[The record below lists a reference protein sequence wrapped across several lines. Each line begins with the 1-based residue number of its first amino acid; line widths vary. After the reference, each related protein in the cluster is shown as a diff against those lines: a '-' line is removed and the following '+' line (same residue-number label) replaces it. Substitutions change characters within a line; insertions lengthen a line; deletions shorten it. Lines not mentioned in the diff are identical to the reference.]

1 MLHVSFFRLIA
12 GFLLSLA
19 ALCASAASDAPLTL
33 PEAQQIALRRSL
45 EATGLAAS
53 AAASREMAVAAGQ
66 LPDPV
71 LRLGLD
77 NLPLNGPDRFSLT
90 RDFMTMFRVGLMQEF
105 TRSDK
110 RRVRAERFER
120 EAEVALAA
128 RLLAQT
134 ELRRNTA
141 QAWLERHF
149 QQAMGELLLAQRSET
164 SLQIEAADA
173 AYRGGRGAQAD
184 VFAAR
189 SAVAQLDDRI
199 RQAQAQTAVARTRLA
214 RWIGQDAERSLA
226 AAPNLATL
234 RLDTGRLEAEL
245 LREPRIALLHK
256 EEAMSEAEA
265 NIARSNKR
273 ADWSVE
279 LMYSQRGS
287 AYSNMVSV
295 DLSIPLQWDQKN
307 RQDRELAA
315 KLAMVER
322 QQAQRE
328 EVAREL
334 LAQARAWLQQ
344 WQANRERLVFYDQSI
359 IPLAA
364 QRTRAALAS
373 YRGGAGP
380 LNAVLDA
387 RRMEI
392 DARLDRLRLD
402 METASLWAQL
412 NFLLPDEQD
421 LNAAI
426 NPVIRMEQ

>member
-1 MLHVSFFRLIA
+1 MFHVSFFRLIA

-33 PEAQQIALRRSL
+33 PEAQEMALRRSL
-45 EATGLAAS
+45 ETTGLAAS

-77 NLPLNGPDRFSLT
+77 NLPLSGPDRFSLT
-90 RDFMTMFRVGLMQEF
+90 RDFMTMFRVGVMQEI
-105 TRSDK
+105 TRSEK
-110 RRVRAERFER
+110 RRARSARFER
-120 EAEVALAA
+120 EAEVAGAA

-199 RQAQAQTAVARTRLA
+199 RQVQAQTAVARTRLA

-226 AAPNLATL
+226 ATPNLATL

-245 LREPRIALLHK
+245 LREPRIGLLQM
-256 EEAMSEAEA
+256 EETLSVAEV

-295 DLSIPLQWDQKN
+295 GLSIPLQWDQKN

-364 QRTRAALAS
+364 ERTRAALAA
-373 YRGGAGP
+373 YRGGASP
-380 LNAVLDA
+380 LNAVLEA

-402 METASLWAQL
+402 METASFWAQL
-412 NFLLPDEQD
+412 NFLTPDERD
-421 LNAAI
+421 LRAAAAV
-426 NPVIRMEQ
+426 PTRTEP

>member
-1 MLHVSFFRLIA
+1 MFHVSSFRLIA

-45 EATGLAAS
+45 ETTGLAAS
-53 AAASREMAVAAGQ
+53 AAASREMAVAAAQ

-77 NLPLNGPDRFSLT
+77 NLPLSGPDRFSLT
-90 RDFMTMFRVGLMQEF
+90 RDMFRVGLMQEF

-110 RRVRAERFER
+110 RRARSARFER
-120 EAEVALAA
+120 EAEVAGAA

-134 ELRRNTA
+134 DVRRNTA

-149 QQAMGELLLAQRSET
+149 QQAIAELLLAQRSET

-184 VFAAR
+184 VFATR
-189 SAVAQLDDRI
+189 LAVAQLDDQM
-199 RQAQAQTAVARTRLA
+199 RQVQAQTAVARTRLA
-214 RWIGQDAERSLA
+214 RWVGQDAERSLA
-226 AAPNLATL
+226 ATPDLAAL
-234 RLDTGRLEAEL
+234 RLDTGRLETEL
-245 LREPRIALLHK
+245 LREPRIVLLQS
-256 EEAMSEAEA
+256 EQAMSEAEA

-279 LMYSQRGS
+279 LMFSQRGS
-287 AYSNMVSV
+287 AYLNMLSV

-315 KLAMVER
+315 KLALVER

-334 LAQARAWLQQ
+334 LAQARARLQQ
-344 WQANRERLVFYDQSI
+344 WQANRERLAHYDQTI

-364 QRTRAALAS
+364 ERTRAALAS

>member
-1 MLHVSFFRLIA
+1 MFHVSFFRLIA

-45 EATGLAAS
+45 ETTGLTAS

-77 NLPLNGPDRFSLT
+77 NLPLSGPDRFSLT
-90 RDFMTMFRVGLMQEF
+90 RDMFRVGLMQEF

-110 RRVRAERFER
+110 RRARSARFER
-120 EAEVALAA
+120 EAEVAGAA

-149 QQAMGELLLAQRSET
+149 QQAIGELLLAQRSET

-189 SAVAQLDDRI
+189 SAVAQLDDRM
-199 RQAQAQTAVARTRLA
+199 RQVQAQTAVARTRLA
-214 RWIGQDAERSLA
+214 RWVGQDAERSLA
-226 AAPNLATL
+226 PAPNLATL
-234 RLDTGRLEAEL
+234 RLDTGRLETEL
-245 LREPRIALLHK
+245 LREPRIVLLQS
-256 EEAMSEAEA
+256 EQAMSGAEA

-279 LMYSQRGS
+279 LMFSQRGS
-287 AYSNMVSV
+287 AYLNMLSV